1 MFPSRYVSLSPLAD
15 RRRNPR
21 WNEVRRRP
29 GTTQGKA
36 LEILAHAL
44 EYLVDSGYEHGNPGF
59 PEIQDAVQI
68 IAQKS
73 RVVFAECPEI
83 ISWSQRFT
91 RSLPR
96 FLTLPAIDD
105 PCTASR
111 MHRSSDAPPRV
122 SRNDE

>member
-1 MFPSRYVSLSPLAD
+1 MFSSRPVSLSPLAD

-21 WNEVRRRP
+21 WSEVRRRP
-29 GTTQGKA
+29 GKTQGKA

-44 EYLVDSGYEHGNPGF
+44 EYLVDSGYDQGNLGS
-59 PEIQDAVQI
+59 PEAQEAVQL

-73 RVVFAECPEI
+73 RAVFAECPEI
-83 ISWSQRFT
+83 VSWSQRFT

-105 PCTASR
+105 PCIASR